1 MATTA
6 RISALDRQLE
16 QLERFIA
23 GPDPLLEES
32 LKALSAK
39 RDAAV
44 LNNEQRG
51 KVGVFAEGT
60 SAEDQQ
66 LKERRKRSAVQV
78 GELIQLP
85 RVSADKVAY
94 PNVIARSP
102 LFGLTAGSKG
112 SLFRHPIAREGDLEV
127 LVSGEFLSQADLD
140 VWLLCLKLA
149 ENDLTAPVELSE
161 CSFRERLGK
170 THGSKTYLLLRESL
184 TRLALLLLTVRRGKA
199 EFSIG
204 ERILS
209 YELSPSSH
217 GMMLRFTVGPTWARL
232 LGVGDW
238 SAQLLS
244 LRRRLGG
251 KPLAQLLVTV
261 GYTHKSGF
269 PITLESLYRAARS
282 ESSMPEF
289 RRLAQKALDAAI
301 AVGAFKPESRF
312 DRAQD
317 RFVLLR

>member
-1 MATTA
+1 MAATRLST
-6 RISALDRQLE
+6 LDRQLE

-23 GPDPLLEES
+23 GPDPLLESS
-32 LKALSAK
+32 LTTLAAK
-39 RDAAV
+39 RAEV
-44 LNNEQRG
+44 IVQSEQRG
-51 KVGVFAEGT
+51 QVGIFDEGT
-60 SAEDQQ
+60 PAKDPQ
-66 LKERRKRSAVQV
+66 LQERRKRSAVQV
-78 GELIQLP
+78 GKLVQLP
-85 RVSADKVAY
+85 RVAADKVAY

-102 LFGLTAGSKG
+102 LFGLTAGGKG

-149 ENDLTAPVELSE
+149 EDDLTAPVELSE

-170 THGSKTYLLLRESL
+170 AHGSKTYVLLRESL

-199 EFSIG
+199 EFSMG

-209 YELSPSSH
+209 YELFPSEA
-217 GMMLRFTVGPTWARL
+217 GMMLRFSVGPTWARL

-269 PITLESLYRAARS
+269 PITLDSLYRAARS

-289 RRLAQKALDAAI
+289 RRLAQKALEAAI

-312 DRAQD
+312 DRAHD